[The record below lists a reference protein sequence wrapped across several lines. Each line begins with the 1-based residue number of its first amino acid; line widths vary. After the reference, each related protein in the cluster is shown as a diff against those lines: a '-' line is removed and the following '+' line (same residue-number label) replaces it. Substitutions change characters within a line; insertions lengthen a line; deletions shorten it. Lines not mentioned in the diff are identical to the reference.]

1 MMEMPENP
9 IYEMIIVGAGPAG
22 TTAALRARELGLNV
36 LLVDKKKFPRDKVC
50 GDGQSGKTVS
60 YLKKLNLIDALEA
73 SQPYLSDAV
82 LFSSPGGQNVNI
94 DFKQSAATSKTFG
107 YVIPRFDF
115 DHFLL
120 EQAKAA
126 GATVLEETSFRKL
139 LRDEVTNQVGGIEVQ
154 SKSGE
159 TQTYHA
165 PLVIGADGFGS
176 KVAGAI
182 DAANTDL
189 KNTIVALRGYYK
201 NVKDTTRSIELHFIK
216 EIKMGYFWIFPL
228 GDGRANVGLGA
239 RKDILKKHKLNLNEL
254 LDKVIDSKPFRQR
267 FTQAEPE
274 GDIKGWNLP
283 IGNTWRKNYDDGVL
297 LTGDAAGLVDPFTGE
312 GIGNAMAS
320 GYLAANLAYKSSLA
334 NRYDKTYLQ
343 EYDIELRKLIQD
355 ELKTSSAMQSISA
368 IQPLINLVVGKAAK
382 NPELQALIS
391 DMIANEDAKSELK
404 SPWFYLSL
412 LFK

>member
-1 MMEMPENP
+1 
-9 IYEMIIVGAGPAG
+9 
-22 TTAALRARELGLNV
+22 
-36 LLVDKKKFPRDKVC
+36 
-50 GDGQSGKTVS
+50 
-60 YLKKLNLIDALEA
+60 
-73 SQPYLSDAV
+73 
-82 LFSSPGGQNVNI
+82 VNI

-120 EQAKAA
+120 DQAKAA